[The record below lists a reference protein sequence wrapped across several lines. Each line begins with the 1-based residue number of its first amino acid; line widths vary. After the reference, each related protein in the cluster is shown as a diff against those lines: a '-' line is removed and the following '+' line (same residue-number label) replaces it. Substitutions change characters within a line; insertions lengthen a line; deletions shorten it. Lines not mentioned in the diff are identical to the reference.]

1 MSEQRPTLESTFG
14 MQGKGAL
21 LTGVTGGIGRA
32 MAELFAAAGAA
43 LVLTSNEEKTC
54 DELAAQLRSRGSN
67 AMGVACE
74 VRERGALADLTTRAV
89 AECGRIDVLLANAGI
104 AGAAGSD

>member
-43 LVLTSNEEKTC
+43 LS
-54 DELAAQLRSRGSN
+54 
-67 AMGVACE
+67 
-74 VRERGALADLTTRAV
+74 
-89 AECGRIDVLLANAGI
+89 
-104 AGAAGSD
+104 